1 MAGTGHHKHTQLEN
15 FIKQTNKQTNKKNQR
30 EMCDKMYQIRHSLD
44 RLHSWKETE
53 QEFSSKLK
61 DSDWGTEHSL
71 T

>member
-1 MAGTGHHKHTQLEN
+1 MAGTGHHKRTQLEI
-15 FIKQTNKQTNKKNQR
+15 FIKQTNKKNQR
-30 EMCDKMYQIRHSLD
+30 EMCDKMYQMRHSLD